1 MKETW
6 EIDPL
11 ELTLDDLEILQ
22 QGFGPGSDISKL
34 KEVLGRLVV
43 NKTAEELG
51 AITLRQLNEC
61 LEAAKQEVEEM
72 AVPKANGTPSSP
84 GPTDTSA

>member
-1 MKETW
+1 METW

-11 ELTLDDLEILQ
+11 ELTLDDLETLQ

-51 AITLRQLNEC
+51 TVTLRQLNEC

-72 AVPKANGTPSSP
+72 AVPKASGTPSSL
-84 GPTDTSA
+84 GPTESSA

>member
-1 MKETW
+1 MEETW

-11 ELTLDDLEILQ
+11 ELMLDDLEILQ

-34 KEVLGRLVV
+34 KQVLGRLVV

-51 AITLRQLNEC
+51 ATTLRQLNEC
-61 LEAAKQEVEEM
+61 LEAAKQEVEEL

-84 GPTDTSA
+84 GPTESSE